1 MKIHSITSSARE
13 QRRWQ
18 VEAKR
23 VRDLEVNNQLGFG
36 GLMDRQVG
44 GLLALEDMPRISLG
58 DLQVDDQLV
67 LCGRLHGRSAGLF
80 ENAIDIAGCA
90 PMRVDRIRPV
100 GDQAAGSGEETI
112 RS

>member
-44 GLLALEDMPRISLG
+44 GLLALEDMPRISLAIFRLMTSSYFVG
-58 DLQVDDQLV
+58 A
-67 LCGRLHGRSAGLF
+67 CTGGRRVCLRMRS
-80 ENAIDIAGCA
+80 
-90 PMRVDRIRPV
+90 
-100 GDQAAGSGEETI
+100 T
-112 RS
+112 